1 MRLGWVF
8 SFSLLGLLALI
19 SSNHAMANTAEA
31 LQQLKNGQA
40 MLLMRHSLAPGSG
53 EPRNFELHLCPNQRN
68 LSRSGQQQAEQWG
81 QYLRSHGI
89 NRATIYSS
97 QYCRALDTGRL
108 MNLGEV
114 QRLPALNNVR
124 LNPENTR
131 AQTTELRRFIL
142 QHTAT
147 EYPLILISHQ
157 VNITDFAGGFL
168 RENEGYIIALPLL
181 DKPLILARLSP

>member
-1 MRLGWVF
+1 MRFGWLF
-8 SFSLLGLLALI
+8 SFSLLGLLAL
-19 SSNHAMANTAEA
+19 SSNSVLANTAEA

-68 LSRSGQQQAEQWG
+68 LSRSGQQQAEQWS
-81 QYLRSHGI
+81 QFLRSHGI
-89 NRATIYSS
+89 NRATVYSS
-97 QYCRALDTGRL
+97 QYCRALDTGRF
-108 MNLGEV
+108 MNMGEV

-131 AQTTELRRFIL
+131 TQTAELRRFI
-142 QHTAT
+142 QQQQIT
-147 EYPLILISHQ
+147 EQPLIFISHQ

-168 RENEGYIIALPLL
+168 RENEAYIIALPLQ
-181 DKPLILARLSP
+181 DRPKILARIAP